1 MKKSQLAPKNNLLF
15 CTLAFLFFECCL
27 LLLVTALENST
38 TIFVALLGAGWLM
51 WTFVEYVV
59 HRFLMHELIIPGHK
73 DELFN
78 HHEHHQHPGDLVV
91 SWKHRLLTGVLG
103 IVLLTLA
110 IAIQIN
116 PFTFFT
122 GFFIGFMLYNL
133 LHYLLHRPLGN
144 TILPQVQRAHILH
157 HTRYP
162 HCGFSFSTIF
172 WDWLFNTLPPREAE
186 VTEQMKKNYFS
197 TGTIVSKPGT
207 SNKVAR
213 R

>member
-1 MKKSQLAPKNNLLF
+1 MKKSQITSKNNLLF
-15 CTLAFLFFECCL
+15 CSLAFLFLEGCL
-27 LLLVTALENST
+27 LLLVTALENSI
-38 TIFVALLGAGWLM
+38 TIFVAFLGAGWFM

-59 HRFLMHELIIPGHK
+59 HRFLMHELIIPGQK

-78 HHEHHQHPGDLVV
+78 HHEHHQHPGALVV
-91 SWKHRLLTGVLG
+91 GWKHRLLTGVLG
-103 IVLLTLA
+103 ILFLTLA
-110 IAIQIN
+110 ISFQIN

-144 TILPQVQRAHILH
+144 IILPQVQRAHILH

-197 TGTIVSKPGT
+197 TYTIVSKPG
-207 SNKVAR
+207 KIPAG
-213 R
+213 